1 MKRSEFLKKL
11 CVGVAT
17 AVVAPRVVANNLNSN
32 NTNPNYIL
40 KEPFDVPESELKEDG
55 IQDCENGYKWYEY
68 NETETQKK
76 FDEVYEKFCNKVEF
90 DFWFK
95 ND

>member
-17 AVVAPRVVANNLNSN
+17 AIVAPSVVADNLKSD
-32 NTNPNYIL
+32 NTNPNHIL
-40 KEPFDVPESELKEDG
+40 KEPFDIPESDLVEDG
-55 IQDCENGYKWYEY
+55 IQDYENGYKWYEY
-68 NETETQKK
+68 SEVETQRR
-76 FDEVYEKFCNKVEF
+76 FDEAYEKFCNKVEF

-95 ND
+95 NG